1 MNPFKKMFQ
10 KSDGDKTASLKYS
23 KSMPYLLSLEG
34 RTREHRVDPKPVY
47 RGKTPLKKSDIV
59 YIEQAPG
66 ILEIHH
72 DKLSQHT
79 YYHEPTRS
87 DLNTRGDLLA
97 KFPHSPEPV
106 EGLPRSGFRTV
117 SLNSKAIELQVP
129 VHNSRTSSQQACPSI
144 SRKTQRPVAT
154 VDQASADVLQ
164 IPDENTRSGRLAERI
179 RAKSSTG
186 RSDTPVPTTHSPRP
200 VVSRSAHSSRVHI
213 PHVPAHITIPVP
225 AAPYHRHPSR
235 PRRGY
240 HEFYGQQ
247 DPEVILGM
255 INKYPIA
262 PLRSERTP
270 EHLRPIRF
278 DIVDPRYFQE
288 EFMENIETAVAQ
300 GRPLDVRV
308 GGHYRRIIDAVDPMC
323 IIPETSR
330 DLVHR

>member
-10 KSDGDKTASLKYS
+10 KSNDDKTASLKHS

-66 ILEIHH
+66 ILEIYHG
-72 DKLSQHT
+72 KLSQHT
-79 YYHEPTRS
+79 YYHEPTHT

-106 EGLPRSGFRTV
+106 QGLPRSGFRTV
-117 SLNSKAIELQVP
+117 SLNSKAIGLQVP
-129 VHNSRTSSQQACPSI
+129 VHNSRTSSLQACPSI
-144 SRKTQRPVAT
+144 PRRTQRPEAT

-164 IPDENTRSGRLAERI
+164 TPDENARSDRLTERI
-179 RAKSSTG
+179 PAESSTG
-186 RSDTPVPTTHSPRP
+186 RSYTPVPTTHSPRP
-200 VVSRSAHSSRVHI
+200 VLSRSAHNSRVHI
-213 PHVPAHITIPVP
+213 PHVPSHIAIQVP
-225 AAPYHRHPSR
+225 AAPDHRHPSGPHR
-235 PRRGY
+235 DY

-255 INKYPIA
+255 ISKYPIA

-278 DIVDPRYFQE
+278 DIVDSRYFQE

-308 GGHYRRIIDAVDPMC
+308 GGHCRRIIDAVDPMC